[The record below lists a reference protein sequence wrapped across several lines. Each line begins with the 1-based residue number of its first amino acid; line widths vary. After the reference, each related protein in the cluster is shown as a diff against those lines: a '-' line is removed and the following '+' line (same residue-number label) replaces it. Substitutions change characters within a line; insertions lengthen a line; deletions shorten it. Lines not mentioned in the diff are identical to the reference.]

1 MPPPSSSSAA
11 AATAT
16 TSSTRRPIREKVYAL
31 PRCGGS
37 CNVVDCQSNLAVIVT
52 HPWKPLG
59 GNMHNNVVVAA
70 CLYFQ
75 HLGITTARFD
85 FVGLYG
91 RGYGHVQQVQ
101 EVAELLL
108 SGKAASC
115 SSSSSNNRR
124 STSSSSSSSKPPQS
138 ILLVGY
144 SYGALITGSASA
156 EIPQCIGTVSIAPPF
171 AVSCWLLF
179 FNSQHHLNQAAK
191 RGRNNDASSSN
202 FVGRLFVIGDNDN
215 FTSES
220 AFREVLETQ
229 FPSSSSS
236 SSSSQQQQQQQ
247 GGGGTTTTTG
257 AVIKGAD
264 HFFWKREKDLMDVI
278 GQWLLQ
284 TFDGH
289 CAGNLKNLRSIEFAA
304 INDAS
309 STSTASTVAAAGRST
324 SPSAPVSASDL
335 IVGSCFS

>member
-1 MPPPSSSSAA
+1 M
-11 AATAT
+11 
-16 TSSTRRPIREKVYAL
+16 
-31 PRCGGS
+31 
-37 CNVVDCQSNLAVIVT
+37 QSNLAVIVT

-108 SGKAASC
+108 SGTASA
-115 SSSSSNNRR
+115 SSSISGRRNDDGDGNSSN
-124 STSSSSSSSKPPQS
+124 SSKPPQS

-144 SYGALITGSASA
+144 SYGSLITGSASA
-156 EIPQCIGTVSIAPPF
+156 VIPQCIGTVAIAPPF
-171 AVSCWLLF
+171 TVQCWLLLF
-179 FNSQHHLNQAAK
+179 HSKYHLNQAAL
-191 RGRNNDASSSN
+191 RGSNDDTSSSSS
-202 FVGRLFVIGDNDN
+202 FVRLFVIGDEDN

-220 AFREVLETQ
+220 AFRDVLATQ
-229 FPSSSSS
+229 FP
-236 SSSSQQQQQQQ
+236 QP
-247 GGGGTTTTTG
+247 GTTG

-284 TFDGH
+284 TFDGP
-289 CAGNLKNLRSIEFAA
+289 CAGNLKNLRSVDF
-304 INDAS
+304 
-309 STSTASTVAAAGRST
+309 STVAGDSAT
-324 SPSAPVSASDL
+324 SA
-335 IVGSCFS
+335 

>member
-1 MPPPSSSSAA
+1 M
-11 AATAT
+11 
-16 TSSTRRPIREKVYAL
+16 VYAL

-37 CNVVDCQSNLAVIVT
+37 CSVVDCQSNLAVIVT

-108 SGKAASC
+108 SGKA
-115 SSSSSNNRR
+115 SSSS
-124 STSSSSSSSKPPQS
+124 SSSSSSSKPPQS

-144 SYGALITGSASA
+144 SYGSLITGSASA
-156 EIPQCIGTVSIAPPF
+156 QIPQCIGTVSIAPPF
-171 AVSCWLLF
+171 TVQCWLLL
-179 FNSQHHLNQAAK
+179 FNSKHHLNQAAL
-191 RGRNNDASSSN
+191 RNDAS
-202 FVGRLFVIGDNDN
+202 FVRLFVIGDNDN

-220 AFREVLETQ
+220 AFRDVLETQ
-229 FPSSSSS
+229 FP
-236 SSSSQQQQQQQ
+236 QQ
-247 GGGGTTTTTG
+247 GTTTG

-278 GQWLLQ
+278 GQWLLK
-284 TFDGH
+284 TFAGH
-289 CAGNLKNLRSIEFAA
+289 CVGNLKNLRTIEFTATVNA
-304 INDAS
+304 G
-309 STSTASTVAAAGRST
+309 TCTASTTSRSA
-324 SPSAPVSASDL
+324 PPVSASDL
-335 IVGSCFS
+335 IAGSCFS